1 MLKFNFRINNPEEDL
16 TEEELII
23 LLGEDEE

>member
-16 TEEELII
+16 TKEELII